1 MATFFPTNW
10 SIQLASCPYFMGKCR
25 GKHGLGR
32 FLWHSFLFLSFFLLP
47 EDVETSFDI
56 FANFCFEN
64 IPSSPTYAPNRKFQ
78 SLLQNVFSIT
88 VKMSRN
94 L

>member
-25 GKHGLGR
+25 RKHGLGR

-56 FANFCFEN
+56 LLIFVLKIFPQALLIRPIENF
-64 IPSSPTYAPNRKFQ
+64 SLYYKMYFQ
-78 SLLQNVFSIT
+78 LP
-88 VKMSRN
+88 
-94 L
+94 